1 MKKILGVILVSVV
14 TVLVTLVVLWKLDV
28 IILNAEP
35 VVSEKVEKVAGVDEF
50 SKLLDLEFPRLGGPM
65 AQAHDLLGEIAF
77 ESEDQIDFY
86 ILEQEEKLYVEYQ
99 KDQNSSEDIIISMH
113 LYTEGEIKD
122 IQKLGE
128 KMLPEGYSF
137 FKSDYSESE
146 DRNESFRYTETN
158 YEETFIY
165 ELPNLKSYAAVQV
178 THSTSDLF
186 SDKEKEEMP
195 EKPIIYRMEVFLVE
209 DLEEFE
215 LEVGTEEDVVTE
227 GSEEVVVEEQDSAE
241 NNEQTRDQPF
251 NDEVVQRNNNIVGE
265 GDFLSFASKGMI
277 NGIDVSVG
285 APIGPTIE
293 NVIGMP
299 EEEWESHGG
308 KLLIYSNNGYGL
320 GVDYEYE
327 AYPESPVYSIY
338 LPIELTYDELIQS
351 LGEPEE
357 EGQSEVDS
365 RYYLYYQAG
374 DYSIYVNSSGG
385 NTTSFD
391 SITLKAR

>member
-1 MKKILGVILVSVV
+1 M
-14 TVLVTLVVLWKLDV
+14 
-28 IILNAEP
+28 
-35 VVSEKVEKVAGVDEF
+35 
-50 SKLLDLEFPRLGGPM
+50 
-65 AQAHDLLGEIAF
+65 
-77 ESEDQIDFY
+77 
-86 ILEQEEKLYVEYQ
+86 
-99 KDQNSSEDIIISMH
+99 
-113 LYTEGEIKD
+113 
-122 IQKLGE
+122 GE

-137 FKSDYSESE
+137 VKSDYSESE

-158 YEETFIY
+158 YEDTFIY
-165 ELPNLKSYAAVQV
+165 EPPNPNSYAAVQV

-195 EKPIIYRMEVFLVE
+195 EKPIIYRMKVFLVE

-215 LEVGTEEDVVTE
+215 LEVGTVEDVVTDKE

-241 NNEQTRDQPF
+241 NNEQTSDQPF
-251 NDEVVQRNNNIVGE
+251 NDEVVHRNNNILGE
-265 GDFLSFASKGMI
+265 GDFLSFASQGMI

-285 APIGPTIE
+285 SPIGPTIE
-293 NVIGMP
+293 NVIGLP

-308 KLLIYSNNGYGL
+308 KLLIYNSNGYGL
-320 GVDYEYE
+320 GVDYDYE
-327 AYPESPVYSIY
+327 AYPESPVYSLY
-338 LPIELTYDELIQS
+338 LPIKLSYDDLIRS

-374 DYSIYVNSSGG
+374 EYSIYVNNSGG
-385 NTTSFD
+385 SAIGTFD